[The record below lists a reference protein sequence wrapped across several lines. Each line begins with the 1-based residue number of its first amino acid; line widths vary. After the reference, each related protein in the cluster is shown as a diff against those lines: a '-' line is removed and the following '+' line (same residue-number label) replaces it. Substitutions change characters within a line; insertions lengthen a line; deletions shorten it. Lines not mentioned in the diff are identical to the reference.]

1 MAYEVIWHEKVLK
14 DLRALSRQ
22 ESAVIVAKVKA
33 RLAEDPAGLGK
44 PLSGV
49 FKGLMR
55 YRVGSS
61 RVIYSVDHENH
72 RISILHIKP
81 RDMAYRRKTRAA

>member
-14 DLRALSRQ
+14 DLKTLSRQ
-22 ESAVIVAKVKA
+22 DSARITAKVKTH
-33 RLAEDPAGLGK
+33 LAEDPAGLGK

-55 YRVGSS
+55 YRVGSH
-61 RVIYSVDHENH
+61 RVIYTVDHENH
-72 RISILHIKP
+72 RIGVLYVKP
-81 RDMAYRRKTRAA
+81 REWRSK